1 MGILGIIIGAIGV
14 AVSIVFGIRS
24 KRITDAF
31 SSYVELEQEVK
42 HLQGS
47 TKGHTQKVRE
57 LEELKADIYRN
68 KYKPKSKTFTIG
80 DKVKLIKIPQ
90 SRGWITEHS
99 KIGMTGVVVD
109 YGPGVYEYTVYW
121 SQVDYEGKAMD
132 EAQNRWQ
139 TLYVTQDQI
148 ERIG

>member
-1 MGILGIIIGAIGV
+1 MGILGIIIGVIGI
-14 AVSIVFGIRS
+14 AVSIVFSIRS

-31 SSYVELEQEVK
+31 SRYVELEQEVK

-47 TKGHTQKVRE
+47 TKDHSQKVKE
-57 LEELKADIYRN
+57 LEELKADIYRH

-109 YGPGVYEYTVYW
+109 YGPGVYEHTVYW
-121 SQVDYEGKAMD
+121 SEMDYEGKPID
-132 EAQNRWQ
+132 EVPNRWP
-139 TLYVTQDQI
+139 TFFVTQDQI